1 MSSRN
6 TGINFKGSWPALNFM
21 FRKKVEE
28 HEFVLNKKLNW
39 LKEESKMLAQKRKD
53 FIVLKEKSEEIKDP
67 NVHRAIQKTED
78 ELNQVGKYILAMNS
92 HDILIFQRHLTL
104 MGRTNDTL
112 DHKKKQLVHQHDL
125 GHQQIS
131 QHMSNS
137 TTFEGWSEEEVA
149 KYKGNITVP

>member
-6 TGINFKGSWPALNFM
+6 TGINFKGSWSALNLM

-78 ELNQVGKYILAMNS
+78 ELNQVGAYLFPV
-92 HDILIFQRHLTL
+92 ILIIRGAFSFWPPSLYCPMRDSDQMTII
-104 MGRTNDTL
+104 
-112 DHKKKQLVHQHDL
+112 K
-125 GHQQIS
+125 
-131 QHMSNS
+131 
-137 TTFEGWSEEEVA
+137 SEA
-149 KYKGNITVP
+149 FHFIL